1 MYLTR
6 SPVVNLQI
14 SLTRHDLSVQQV
26 RALYPPR
33 APIIHENLDVFRYG
47 INLTQHHDLR
57 TWLQFV
63 PRKHGLI
70 LVQVQGIS
78 QYDEG
83 SDLHCV
89 TSNQ

>member
-14 SLTRHDLSVQQV
+14 SLTWHDLSVQQV

-47 INLTQHHDLR
+47 INLTKNHDLR
-57 TWLQFV
+57 AWLQFV

-70 LVQVQGIS
+70 LIQVQGIAEH
-78 QYDEG
+78 DERTN
-83 SDLHCV
+83 LHCA